1 MEVRQRQQKPSKNKV
16 EYGGQNGLKP
26 GQVPQE
32 RQPANKPEQH
42 ERKVRRSQDEQR
54 EAKPLAR
61 TMSSP
66 EHRDKDPELRG
77 QDGKL

>member
-26 GQVPQE
+26 GQMPQE
-32 RQPANKPEQH
+32 RQPTNKPEQH
-42 ERKVRRSQDEQR
+42 ECKVGRSQDEQR
-54 EAKPLAR
+54 DAKPLAWA
-61 TMSSP
+61 MSAP
-66 EHRDKDPELRG
+66 EHRYQDPELRG